1 MKLTFKIFALSTIFL
16 FSQNSIFG
24 INKNVQIIVLD
35 SENNKVIPN
44 AIVKIVELSR
54 SYTCNDNGELTIQ
67 NLDFGIYTFAIHHIS
82 YEENVSNITID
93 EKSNKKIVFYLIPKT
108 IQLDPIVIADYKSYS
123 TFDDLNELSN
133 VLKGKNLQKQ
143 LGLTLATT
151 LKNEAGLSMRSMG
164 PAPSRPVIR
173 GLGSN
178 RVVISEDG
186 IKTVDLSATSP
197 DHAVTID
204 PFSIERIEVLRGP
217 KVLTQSSIT
226 IGGIVNTIR
235 NEIPKV
241 QHDDLIGSFGTYA
254 ESANLGFL
262 GSAMLE
268 YPISNFAFR
277 AEISKRKTDDL
288 NTPIGLLKNSDSEN
302 LNYSLAG
309 SYFPSFGVVG
319 ISYRNFVLDYGVPG
333 GFVGAHP
340 NGVDIEIQKNQLNFI
355 NDLKIENEF
364 VENIEIALSRVYYR
378 HKEFE
383 SSGAIGSE
391 FEITNYIGKA
401 DLNHYN
407 YGILKNGIIGLNVE
421 FEDFNIGGFVF
432 TPPSA
437 HLNFAAY
444 SFENFDFE
452 KIKLEFSA
460 RYNFDQITPN
470 KENPNTKIGNI
481 RKRIFNTYSL
491 SASFLYEISDI
502 VYVGTNISKSSRT
515 PTIEEL
521 FSQGPHLA
529 AYSYEIGNPDL
540 KDESGFGTEIFIYH
554 NFQDLFFN
562 LTFFRNDLTNYI
574 IPRNTGEINY
584 ATFLPI
590 YQTSGVEAIMWGFEN
605 RIDWNICNCL
615 KISNTVSYTEG
626 KFKSDG
632 YLPQIPPLKGLL
644 EITYKSDYLNFG
656 FSNEWALAQNNVDEF
671 EEPTDG
677 YFINNIFLQYSFTWN
692 EFINNISF
700 NIDNILDK
708 EYRNHLSRVKS
719 ILPEAGRN
727 FRLSYKLY
735 FHM

>member
-1 MKLTFKIFALSTIFL
+1 MITYIKIFL
-16 FSQNSIFG
+16 FTSLVFAVQSTTFG
-24 INKNVQIIVLD
+24 KNVNIHIIVLD
-35 SENNKVIPN
+35 SENNKVVPN
-44 AIVKIVELSR
+44 AIVKIVELSK
-54 SYTCNDNGELTIQ
+54 SFTCNDNGELSIPK
-67 NLDFGIYTFAIHHIS
+67 LDYGIYTFAIHHIS

-93 EKSNKKIVFYLIPKT
+93 ENSNKKIVFYLIPKT
-108 IQLDPIVIADYKSYS
+108 IQLDPVVIADYKSYS
-123 TFDDLNELSN
+123 TFDDLRELSN

-143 LGLTLATT
+143 LGLTLAAT

-204 PFSIERIEVLRGP
+204 PFTIERIEVLRGP
-217 KVLTQSSIT
+217 KILTQSSTT

-241 QHDDLIGSFGTYA
+241 QHDDLIGSIGSYVETV
-254 ESANLGFL
+254 NQGFL
-262 GSAMLE
+262 GSAMIE
-268 YPISNFAFR
+268 YPISDFSFR
-277 AEISKRKTDDL
+277 TEISKRKTNDL
-288 NTPIGLLKNSDSEN
+288 KTPIKKLKNSDSEN
-302 LNYSLAG
+302 LNYSFSG
-309 SYFPSFGVVG
+309 SYFPSFGVLG
-319 ISYRNFVLDYGVPG
+319 ISYRNFELDYGVPG

-340 NGVDIEIQKNQLNFI
+340 KGVDIEIKKNQFNILNDI
-355 NDLKIENEF
+355 KIDNENF
-364 VENIEIALSRVYYR
+364 ENIEIALSRVYYR
-378 HKEFE
+378 HKEYE

-391 FEITNYIGKA
+391 FEIENYIGKI
-401 DLNHYN
+401 DLNIKKFTIFTN
-407 YGILKNGIIGLNVE
+407 GILGLN
-421 FEDFNIGGFVF
+421 FEYENFNVGGFVF
-432 TPPSA
+432 TPPSK
-437 HLNFAAY
+437 HYNLSTY
-444 SFENFDFE
+444 LFENFDYK
-452 KIKLEFSA
+452 KIKFEFGA
-460 RYNFDQITPN
+460 RYNFDQITPDKN
-470 KENPNTKIGNI
+470 NPDSKIGFI

-491 SASFLYEISDI
+491 SASALYEISNI
-502 VYVGTNISKSSRT
+502 VYIGTNLSKSSRT
-515 PTIEEL
+515 PTVEEL

-529 AYSYEIGNPDL
+529 AYSFEIGNPNL
-540 KDESGFGTEIFIYH
+540 KDESGFGAEVFIYH
-554 NFQDLFFN
+554 NFQDFYFN

-574 IPRNTGEINY
+574 IPRNIGETNY

-590 YQTSGVEAIMWGFEN
+590 YQTSGVEAILQGFEN

-615 KISNTVSYTEG
+615 KISNTISFTEG

-656 FSNEWALAQNNVDEF
+656 VSNEWALAQNNVDEF
-671 EEPTDG
+671 EEPTKG
-677 YFINNIFLQYSFTWN
+677 YFVNNLFLQYSFSLN
-692 EFINNISF
+692 GLINNISF
-700 NIDNILDK
+700 NVDNIFDQ

-727 FRLSYKLY
+727 FRLSYKMY